1 MSTIRQRKSGWWQA
15 IVRRKGHPEQSKTF
29 ERKADA
35 DVWAATVESEIGRG
49 VFTSSGDSER
59 TTLSDLIKQF
69 KTDFAP
75 HHYRV
80 REDEKEAWRYQ
91 CARLEEAIGPYSL
104 AAIDQRVVAL
114 YRDGRLKGSEKRR
127 AVSSSTV
134 RKELYMLSKLLGYA
148 ETECGIA
155 LPRGNP
161 VEKIRKPTEGKSR
174 ERRLNTKEW
183 GKLETE
189 CRGSRNPWLWP
200 AVQLATETAM
210 RQGELLQLVWSDID
224 FKRGLA
230 MLSDPDKI
238 KNSDPRAVPLSKA
251 ALATLKALARPID
264 GGPVLPVE
272 RMTLYHAFLYACRRA
287 KISGFTFHDLRH
299 EALSRLAERGDFS
312 VLEMAAISGHK
323 TLQMLKRYT
332 HLQAEKLAKKLG

>member
-1 MSTIRQRKSGWWQA
+1 MASIRQRKSGWWQA
-15 IVRRKGHPEQSKTF
+15 IIRRKGHPEQSKTF
-29 ERKADA
+29 EKKAEA
-35 DVWAATVESEIGRG
+35 EVWAKTIESEIGRG
-49 VFTSSGDSER
+49 VYSSASDSER
-59 TTLSDLIKQF
+59 TTLADLIRQF

-91 CARLEEAIGPYSL
+91 CARLEEVMGSYAL
-104 AAIDQRVVAL
+104 AAIDQKLVAR
-114 YRDGRLKGSEKRR
+114 YRDERLKGSEQRK

-134 RKELYMLSKLLGYA
+134 RKELYMLSKLLGFA

-161 VEKIRKPTEGKSR
+161 VAKIRKPTEGKSR
-174 ERRLNTKEW
+174 ERRLNAKEW
-183 GKLETE
+183 AKLEE
-189 CRGSRNPWLWP
+189 QCRGSRNPWLWP

-210 RQGELLQLVWSDID
+210 RQGELLQLTWGDID
-224 FKRGLA
+224 YKRRLA
-230 MLSDPDKI
+230 MLRDRDKV
-238 KNSDPRAVPLSKA
+238 KNSEPRAVPLSKA
-251 ALATLKALARPID
+251 AVATLKALTRPIG

-272 RMTLYHAFLYACRRA
+272 RMTLYHAFLYACQRA
-287 KISGFTFHDLRH
+287 KIKGFTFHDFRH